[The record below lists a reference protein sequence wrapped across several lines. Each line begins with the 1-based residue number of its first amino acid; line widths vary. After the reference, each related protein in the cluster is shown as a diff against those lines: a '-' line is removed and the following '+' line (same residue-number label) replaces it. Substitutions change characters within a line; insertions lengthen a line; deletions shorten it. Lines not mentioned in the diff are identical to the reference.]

1 MHEYGPEKI
10 ALKIEMIITQ
20 SWKIRKT
27 LKFIY
32 ERRKKTY
39 AMTTLNSS
47 KPTYGIAVIF
57 TTFTTLMYIPSPD
70 RNIKA
75 RILSFCRMFTYTF
88 HIMPVSQS

>member
-1 MHEYGPEKI
+1 
-10 ALKIEMIITQ
+10 MIITQ

-32 ERRKKTY
+32 ERRTY
-39 AMTTLNSS
+39 AMTTFKNSS

>member
-1 MHEYGPEKI
+1 MNMDQKKI

-32 ERRKKTY
+32 ERRKKNY

-75 RILSFCRMFTYTF
+75 RILTFCRMFTYTF
-88 HIMPVSQS
+88 HIMPVLQS

>member
-1 MHEYGPEKI
+1 MNMDQKKI

-32 ERRKKTY
+32 ERGKKTY

-75 RILSFCRMFTYTF
+75 RILTFCRMFTYTF
-88 HIMPVSQS
+88 HIMPVLQS

>member
-1 MHEYGPEKI
+1 MENKENPEI
-10 ALKIEMIITQ
+10 HL
-20 SWKIRKT
+20 WKK
-27 LKFIY
+27 K
-32 ERRKKTY
+32 KKTY

-75 RILSFCRMFTYTF
+75 RILTFCRMFTYTF

>member
-1 MHEYGPEKI
+1 
-10 ALKIEMIITQ
+10 MIITQ

-39 AMTTLNSS
+39 AMTTFKNSS

-75 RILSFCRMFTYTF
+75 RILTFCRMFTYTF